1 MNMNALGVF
10 WSPLAPDDPKLEAQI
25 KKFRARVD
33 RTMDA
38 LVKEGN
44 RLNASGKLGD
54 ISAMMHFAMD
64 YFGLQATWHMSHR
77 HKTECPNCGELV
89 LEGVAYHKNGSGDD
103 CIIDYDRYAQVV
115 MRKSATVQ
123 ETKPARTRSTR

>member
-1 MNMNALGVF
+1 MIEAGSTVKNSARKF
-10 WSPLAPDDPKLEAQI
+10 SPGCPGQ
-25 KKFRARVD
+25 
-33 RTMDA
+33 
-38 LVKEGN
+38 GN

-54 ISAMMHFAMD
+54 ISAMMPFAMD
-64 YFGLQATWHMSHR
+64 CWPQATTWYR
-77 HKTECPNCGELV
+77 PWECPNCGELV